1 MTIALVNTNALEDA
15 ISKLTKSLENFSQ
28 QQKIVT
34 KQTKEAEKVEKALNK
49 ELVTREEVL
58 TKAFDKLKQGGQ
70 ELKKFE
76 IFSKKSFDAYREAG
90 GNAFDY
96 LDLALSSMNQR
107 VKILGVE
114 AGLARKIMYGFLPPG
129 MFRLVNKLSTSFRF
143 LGGVFRKT
151 GEEGENIDNIFKKT
165 MRGLIS
171 FPKIMKMTGEDFGKV
186 FGNINDKML
195 GKGLPKQMVKSSTEK
210 IKSQKQKLA
219 QVKSDAKSQFFRGN
233 ISASERDKLIQREVK
248 KLKDLEKVKRKYM
261 EKTPIYQFFK
271 GVYKLPKT
279 IVSFFSTAL
288 SFMKNAII
296 YLTLFLTIAYILWK
310 TVGKTLIESIK
321 EAWPAIK
328 SVALIALGGLMI
340 VWEGIQKIFHG
351 FFGKNGSLADVIDG
365 VLVIGLG
372 ILQFALG
379 VAGTL
384 LVALGGFVVEFIG
397 IGIQKLVSFIGNA
410 FTNTEK
416 FLKAL
421 PILLLMIGGVIA
433 FFMGAPVWIAATIG
447 LVLYRVAAWTI
458 KKFASIIPPFASG
471 GVSSG
476 GLAIVGEKGPELVS
490 LPRGSRVNSNKD
502 SQKMLSQ
509 GNGTV
514 NNFNITINAKD
525 TSKAEMRRMADEIG
539 RMVSSSINRSTSSS
553 NLR

>member
-248 KLKDLEKVKRKYM
+248 KL
-261 EKTPIYQFFK
+261 
-271 GVYKLPKT
+271 
-279 IVSFFSTAL
+279 
-288 SFMKNAII
+288 
-296 YLTLFLTIAYILWK
+296 
-310 TVGKTLIESIK
+310 
-321 EAWPAIK
+321 
-328 SVALIALGGLMI
+328 
-340 VWEGIQKIFHG
+340 
-351 FFGKNGSLADVIDG
+351 
-365 VLVIGLG
+365 
-372 ILQFALG
+372 
-379 VAGTL
+379 
-384 LVALGGFVVEFIG
+384 
-397 IGIQKLVSFIGNA
+397 
-410 FTNTEK
+410 
-416 FLKAL
+416 
-421 PILLLMIGGVIA
+421 
-433 FFMGAPVWIAATIG
+433 
-447 LVLYRVAAWTI
+447 
-458 KKFASIIPPFASG
+458 
-471 GVSSG
+471 
-476 GLAIVGEKGPELVS
+476 
-490 LPRGSRVNSNKD
+490 
-502 SQKMLSQ
+502 
-509 GNGTV
+509 
-514 NNFNITINAKD
+514 
-525 TSKAEMRRMADEIG
+525 
-539 RMVSSSINRSTSSS
+539 
-553 NLR
+553 